1 MSSTEESVHSQ
12 SQSEEEFAQNE
23 EGALCYPVSAGSLK
37 KGMHVLAKDEFPCKI
52 IEVTTSKT
60 GKHGHAKAHITCV
73 DIFTDKKYELNES
86 TSHRL
91 MCPNVTKEDFQ
102 LIDVDEE
109 GNVTYMEK
117 NGDFNTSI
125 KLDTSSEL
133 FESIRKDLND
143 GNSDILVSICSAM
156 GHSAILSYRKE

>member
-23 EGALCYPVSAGSLK
+23 EGALCFPVSAGALK
-37 KGMHVLAKDEFPCKI
+37 KGMHVLAKEEFPCKI

-91 MCPNVTKEDFQ
+91 MCPNVTKEEF
-102 LIDVDEE
+102 
-109 GNVTYMEK
+109 
-117 NGDFNTSI
+117 
-125 KLDTSSEL
+125 
-133 FESIRKDLND
+133 
-143 GNSDILVSICSAM
+143 
-156 GHSAILSYRKE
+156 